1 MNYNKS
7 KGSDAELIY
16 VFGAR
21 NVLAVIQ
28 DNELELYNK
37 IVQNKKITL
46 LSVDNIQQNDSKYIA
61 LILCKKEC
69 IFLDDVNE
77 LTSKTNYK
85 LVNSS
90 SLVDLVLKDD
100 NGDYFRCHIYDN
112 PKTNDLNNVLIDS
125 FYKHI

>member
-37 IVQNKKITL
+37 IAQNKKITL
-46 LSVDNIQQNDSKYIA
+46 LSVDNIQQNNSKYIA
-61 LILCKKEC
+61 LISCKKEC

-77 LTSKTNYK
+77 LISKTNYK
-85 LVNSS
+85 LVSGS

-112 PKTNDLNNVLIDS
+112 PKTNDLNNVWL
-125 FYKHI
+125 

>member
-1 MNYNKS
+1 MT
-7 KGSDAELIY
+7 Y

-37 IVQNKKITL
+37 IAQNKKITL
-46 LSVDNIQQNDSKYIA
+46 LSVDNIQQNNSKYIA
-61 LILCKKEC
+61 LIPCKKEC
-69 IFLDDVNE
+69 IFLDGVNE

-85 LVNSS
+85 LVGGN

-112 PKTNDLNNVLIDS
+112 PKTNDLNNVLID
-125 FYKHI
+125 FIGDDV